1 MKLTRN
7 IALIMATL
15 AFGAAPAVA
24 IASGNSKSAN
34 APGHTKTT
42 KTDTKSNTSSSTKAY
57 GRYCKSQNESKKR
70 VPGDTLK
77 GTPFSQCVVALAKV
91 AKNSKINPT
100 TACKGMSGK
109 HVAGS
114 SSKGTPFSECVVAA
128 AKLRASSH

>member
-57 GRYCKSQNESKKR
+57 GRYCKSQNESKTH
-70 VPGDTLK
+70 VSGQK
-77 GTPFSQCVVALAKV
+77 GTPFSQCVIALAKV